1 MRIGTYNVDD
11 DKIVYPVC
19 PEKDVLGDSGDVY
32 TYVGSNT
39 YIDTDGNELW
49 WLNVLPGLGES
60 APSFRAGR
68 KSRNEY
74 AVRVIRSRARTWH
87 VGDAVI
93 TIGDV
98 EDLMEN
104 HPGALL
110 TWVEQELEAPV
121 QVMGDAVI
129 QYYHHG
135 GSIWFARKQ
144 LVNFLGGMTDL
155 KVIYLPEK

>member
-49 WLNVLPGLGES
+49 WLNVL
-60 APSFRAGR
+60 
-68 KSRNEY
+68 RNEY

-155 KVIYLPEK
+155 